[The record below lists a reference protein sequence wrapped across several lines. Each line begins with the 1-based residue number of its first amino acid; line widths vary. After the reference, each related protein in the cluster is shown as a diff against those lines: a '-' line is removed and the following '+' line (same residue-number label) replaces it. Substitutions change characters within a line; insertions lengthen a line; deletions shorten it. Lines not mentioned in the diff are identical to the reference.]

1 MTKENNFTSLVGVKW
16 NKKSMIKV
24 HDMMWNSY
32 CEKLLKTKRLSLKE
46 KHKRFDY
53 TKDWMN
59 NINWLCLTNDIAFKK
74 KEDKDKK

>member
-1 MTKENNFTSLVGVKW
+1 MNSDNFTSLVGVKW
-16 NKKSMIKV
+16 TAGSMKKV

-32 CEKLLKTKRLSLKE
+32 TEKLLKTRRLSLKE

-59 NINWLCLTNDIAFKK
+59 HINWLCLTDDISFKK
-74 KEDKDKK
+74 NDRKKK